1 MKKSL
6 IALAA
11 MSAFA
16 TAASAQSNV
25 SLYGAIGAASTSIET
40 NGINAATNFNGT
52 ADDHLGTTALGL
64 KGTEDL
70 GGGLS
75 AFFNL
80 EGDLSGSGQIG
91 GSISSTSTQ
100 PTFTGTAATVTGTLN
115 TSAGTSSGSYTPAGS
130 VGTPTITTKQ
140 SIFNRQA
147 HVGITSKEFGTISM
161 GRQNDSVQDLQGLGQ
176 VYNLSDNLHANSL
189 VGARYAQIYKYAT
202 PTFNGLKAT
211 YSYSNAPA
219 NTTSD
224 TVDGTTTLNSYA
236 LQYTGSNFTV
246 GLGQGTIASADSA
259 VADQET
265 TAITGNVKFG
275 NATLGL
281 SYWDNQQGVNKLKQ
295 TMASVNYTM
304 GKIDLKAHY
313 VTNDQT
319 GDAMADGS
327 TNAPARYDG
336 KGYGLMGVY
345 NLSKRTSAYAAYAD
359 FDATVGTTN
368 DQKVTTIGLIHK
380 F

>member
-1 MKKSL
+1 MKKLL
-6 IALAA
+6 IASAALAMVA
-11 MSAFA
+11 G
-16 TAASAQSNV
+16 AAQAQSNV
-25 SLYGAIGAASTSIET
+25 TLYGAIGAASTSQKLDAAQ
-40 NGINAATNFNGT
+40 AATNFNGI

-64 KGTEDL
+64 RGTEDL

-91 GSISSTSTQ
+91 GSIASTSTQ
-100 PTFTGTAATVTGTLN
+100 PTFTGNPVTVIGATGGGTLVTVIT
-115 TSAGTSSGSYTPAGS
+115 TSTGS
-130 VGTPTITTKQ
+130 VSTPTITTKQ

-189 VGARYAQIYKYAT
+189 VGARYAQIYKYST
-202 PTFNGLKAT
+202 PTINGIKGS
-211 YSYSNAPA
+211 YSYSNGPA

-224 TVDGTTTLNSYA
+224 TTDGTTTLNSFA
-236 LQYTGSNFTV
+236 VQYTGKNFTV
-246 GLGQGTIASADSA
+246 GLGQGTISSATA
-259 VADQET
+259 GVADQET

-275 NATLGL
+275 NTTVGA
-281 SYWDNQQGVNKLKQ
+281 SYWDNQQGANELKQ
-295 TMASVNYTM
+295 TMVSVNHTI
-304 GKIDLKAHY
+304 GKVDLKAHY
-313 VTNDQT
+313 VTNDQV

-327 TNAPARYDG
+327 SNASARYDG
-336 KGYGLMGVY
+336 KGYGVMAAY

-359 FDATVGTTN
+359 FDATVGSTY
-368 DQKVTTIGLIHK
+368 DQKVTTFGLLHK